1 MAYTDVKNFKTLVML
16 VHTCTRGRV
25 LLYSMLCAWSLL
37 ACITPAKAN
46 MSASQK
52 TEQAVNFIEKHGT
65 AMALIMG
72 DNGMSKK
79 EKRTRLKAILE
90 KSLNLKIM
98 TRAIVGQYWRK
109 MSEQQR
115 ERYSSSSR
123 QWIVLFSANLLSSM
137 ESASFEIISA
147 NLVGNDVKVETS
159 IKKTLDEP
167 PLPIGWRVR
176 FNKKEQPLLIDMYIK
191 GLSMISAQRSEATAV
206 VTEKGIDSLLDII
219 EKRLIKIKKEFN
231 KG

>member
-1 MAYTDVKNFKTLVML
+1 MAYTDIKNFKTLVIL
-16 VHTCTRGRV
+16 IHTCARGRV
-25 LLYSMLCAWSLL
+25 LLYSIICVWSMLAYS
-37 ACITPAKAN
+37 TSAKAN
-46 MSASQK
+46 MSTSQR
-52 TEQAVNFIEKHGT
+52 TEQAVYFIEKHGT
-65 AMALIMG
+65 AMAHIMG
-72 DNGMSKK
+72 DKDISKK

-90 KSLNLKIM
+90 KNLNLKIM

-147 NLVGNDVKVETS
+147 NLVGNDVKVETH
-159 IKKTLDEP
+159 IKETHDEQ
-167 PLPIGWRVR
+167 PLPVGWRVR
-176 FNKKEQPLLIDMYIK
+176 FDKKEQPLLIDMYVK
-191 GLSMISAQRSEATAV
+191 GLSMISAQRSEATAI

-219 EKRLIKIKKEFN
+219 EKRLIKIKK
-231 KG
+231 